1 MKKVI
6 QTVIVF
12 GLLALL
18 GCQDQAMEFDAS
30 GAFEA
35 KEVIVSSEANG
46 RIVQFDKE
54 EGEKVKEGA
63 AVVEIDPTNYNL
75 QKEQVEASM
84 VALKEKTA
92 NAGPQVQILQKQI
105 VAQKDQLAVYEQQIE
120 NLEKEKARFEKLV
133 AADAA
138 TSKNLDDII
147 NQLEVVRRQ
156 YKAAKSQVQ
165 VLEQQIASQKEMV
178 RIQNGGILSEQLP
191 LEKKK
196 AQLDEQLA
204 KTKVINP
211 ITGTILVKYAEK
223 GELASM
229 GKPLYKIAN
238 LDTLTFRAYISG
250 EQLPGIKIGQE
261 VEVMVDNGDGG
272 FKAYKGNV
280 SWISDEAEFTP
291 KTIMTKDERANLV
304 YAIKVNV
311 PNDGYLK
318 LGMYGEL
325 ALSKKESNE

>member
-105 VAQKDQLAVYEQQIE
+105 VAQKDQLAV
-120 NLEKEKARFEKLV
+120 
-133 AADAA
+133 
-138 TSKNLDDII
+138 
-147 NQLEVVRRQ
+147 
-156 YKAAKSQVQ
+156 
-165 VLEQQIASQKEMV
+165 
-178 RIQNGGILSEQLP
+178 
-191 LEKKK
+191 
-196 AQLDEQLA
+196 
-204 KTKVINP
+204 
-211 ITGTILVKYAEK
+211 
-223 GELASM
+223 
-229 GKPLYKIAN
+229 
-238 LDTLTFRAYISG
+238 
-250 EQLPGIKIGQE
+250 
-261 VEVMVDNGDGG
+261 
-272 FKAYKGNV
+272 
-280 SWISDEAEFTP
+280 
-291 KTIMTKDERANLV
+291 
-304 YAIKVNV
+304 
-311 PNDGYLK
+311 
-318 LGMYGEL
+318 
-325 ALSKKESNE
+325 